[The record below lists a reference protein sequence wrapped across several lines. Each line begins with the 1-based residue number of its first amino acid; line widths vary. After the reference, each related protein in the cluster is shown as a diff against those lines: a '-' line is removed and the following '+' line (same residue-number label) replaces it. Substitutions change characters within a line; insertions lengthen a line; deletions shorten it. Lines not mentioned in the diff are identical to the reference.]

1 MGSCVGQFPTRVSPT
16 LPSMLPL
23 TLLQAGVLLAAL
35 GIALGAFGAHGLKS
49 RLDPQMLA
57 TFEIGVRYHM
67 YSALAVIALAPQVQQ
82 TRGLVLL
89 LIGLLIFSGSL
100 YILALTGMRWLG
112 AVTPLGGLLLIA
124 GLVMCA
130 LDLRR

>member
-1 MGSCVGQFPTRVSPT
+1 MGQFPTRVSPT
-16 LPSMLPL
+16 LPLMLPL
-23 TLLQAGVLLAAL
+23 TLLQAGVLMAAL

-67 YSALAVIALAPQVQQ
+67 YSALAVIALAPHVQH

>member
-1 MGSCVGQFPTRVSPT
+1 MGQFPTRVSPT
-16 LPSMLPL
+16 LPSMHPL

-35 GIALGAFGAHGLKS
+35 GIALGAFGAHGLKL